1 MYLHVQ
7 VLLLGLAARLARA
20 RQSKSS
26 SLEAGW
32 LTSLARAVRHRLDA
46 GEPACVAPT
55 ATSTPIASA
64 STASTAA
71 ASPAAAAASAA
82 ATSVPAATA
91 ASVAATSVPAAA
103 ASANPSAAAA
113 AIAAAAVAASCQ
125 LQRDGTLLPDQQR
138 LYFAADF
145 HNSGRFEQ
153 LYAALRDTVPSQAA
167 LKAAMKQ
174 QALLN
179 VRDTPSAL
187 HLLTM
192 PEPPS
197 LELAERHRELYA
209 RRWPEAARALW
220 AAAPLA
226 PAGGGA
232 APGGGGDGMA
242 KKRRQGGGGGG
253 TAAAESATL
262 RAAGASGSGTV
273 KRQATLSFASPT
285 AVSAAAAPAPVAV
298 AAPVAAAASSAV
310 VSLETAEDVLA
321 PGFCL
326 RCGCS
331 RSLSDLGCRRCETV
345 HCEK

>member
-1 MYLHVQ
+1 MDAGKAHMQ

-20 RQSKSS
+20 RQSS

-32 LTSLARAVRHRLDA
+32 LTSLARAVRDRLDA

-55 ATSTPIASA
+55 AASTPTAST

-82 ATSVPAATA
+82 ATSVPA
-91 ASVAATSVPAAA
+91 VA
-103 ASANPSAAAA
+103 ASATPSAAAA
-113 AIAAAAVAASCQ
+113 AIAAAAVAASRQ
-125 LQRDGTLLPDQQR
+125 LQRDGTLLPDAQR

-220 AAAPLA
+220 AAAPLRHEGA
-226 PAGGGA
+226 P
-232 APGGGGDGMA
+232 
-242 KKRRQGGGGGG
+242 KRRKAQNSYCLSYV
-253 TAAAESATL
+253 E
-262 RAAGASGSGTV
+262 GASG
-273 KRQATLSFASPT
+273 ATAYNHLAYASTASTFASNSWATIASGSAPAAT
-285 AVSAAAAPAPVAV
+285 REAKTSNSTSAAA
-298 AAPVAAAASSAV
+298 
-310 VSLETAEDVLA
+310 
-321 PGFCL
+321 
-326 RCGCS
+326 RCC
-331 RSLSDLGCRRCETV
+331 
-345 HCEK
+345 

>member
-1 MYLHVQ
+1 MDAGKAHMQ

-20 RQSKSS
+20 RQSS

-32 LTSLARAVRHRLDA
+32 LTSLARAVRDRLDA
-46 GEPACVAPT
+46 GEPACVSPT
-55 ATSTPIASA
+55 AASTPTTSTSTASTP
-64 STASTAA
+64 TASTAA

-82 ATSVPAATA
+82 ATSVPA
-91 ASVAATSVPAAA
+91 VA
-103 ASANPSAAAA
+103 ASATPSAAAA
-113 AIAAAAVAASCQ
+113 AIAAAAVAASRQ
-125 LQRDGTLLPDQQR
+125 LQRDGTLLPDAQR

-209 RRWPEAARALW
+209 RRWPEAARVLW
-220 AAAPLA
+220 AAAPLT

-232 APGGGGDGMA
+232 APGGGGDVA
-242 KKRRQGGGGGG
+242 WRRSGG
-253 TAAAESATL
+253 
-262 RAAGASGSGTV
+262 
-273 KRQATLSFASPT
+273 K
-285 AVSAAAAPAPVAV
+285 AAAAPAAQRQRSRQRFGRRAPAAV
-298 AAPVAAAASSAV
+298 APSTIKRQAMPLVCSNHSARSGRGACSGRGVFSGGPVGNGW
-310 VSLETAEDVLA
+310 
-321 PGFCL
+321 P
-326 RCGCS
+326 S
-331 RSLSDLGCRRCETV
+331 RRARSGLLPAMWLLSQPE
-345 HCEK
+345 

>member
-1 MYLHVQ
+1 MDAGKAHMQ
-7 VLLLGLAARLARA
+7 VLLLGLAARLTRA
-20 RQSKSS
+20 RQSS

-32 LTSLARAVRHRLDA
+32 LTSLARAVRDRLDA
-46 GEPACVAPT
+46 GETACVAPT
-55 ATSTPIASA
+55 AAST
-64 STASTAA
+64 STASTPTASTA
-71 ASPAAAAASAA
+71 EASPAAAATSAA
-82 ATSVPAATA
+82 ATSVCA
-91 ASVAATSVPAAA
+91 VA
-103 ASANPSAAAA
+103 ASATPSAAAA
-113 AIAAAAVAASCQ
+113 AIAAAAVTASRQ
-125 LQRDGTLLPDQQR
+125 LQRDGTLLPDEQR

-253 TAAAESATL
+253 GTAAAESATL

-273 KRQATLSFASPT
+273 KRQATLSFAATT
-285 AVSAAAAPAPVAV
+285 AAAAAAAPI
-298 AAPVAAAASSAV
+298 AAAASVAV
-310 VSLETAEDVLA
+310 VPLETVGHRDALA

-345 HCEK
+345 H

>member
-153 LYAALRDTVPSQAA
+153 LYAALRDTVPLKGT

-192 PEPPS
+192 PAPPS

-220 AAAPLA
+220 AAEPLT
-226 PAGGGA
+226 PAGGG
-232 APGGGGDGMA
+232 GGGLA
-242 KKRRQGGGGGG
+242 KKRLQGGGEGGG
-253 TAAAESATL
+253 TAAAESAMIG
-262 RAAGASGSGTV
+262 AAGASGSGTV